1 MAKRAVMIARELWTE
16 ILTTGWHAEHIEC
29 VEGIPEGA
37 FLVGAFLRIQGKCVL
52 VFEHGIG
59 HYHSVVGQTDM
70 PELVLVF
77 EHPDWKP
84 IITETRFTVETPG
97 GEQVLVISPTHRI
110 VYRED
115 A

>member
-1 MAKRAVMIARELWTE
+1 MTKRAVRISRELWTE

-29 VEGIPEGA
+29 VEGLPERA
-37 FLVGAFLRIQGKCVL
+37 TLVGTFLRDDVCD
-52 VFEHGIG
+52 GISG
-59 HYHSVVGQTDM
+59 EEWGD
-70 PELVLVF
+70 LVLIF

-84 IITETRFTVETPG
+84 VITETGFTVETPN

-110 VYRED
+110 VYREG